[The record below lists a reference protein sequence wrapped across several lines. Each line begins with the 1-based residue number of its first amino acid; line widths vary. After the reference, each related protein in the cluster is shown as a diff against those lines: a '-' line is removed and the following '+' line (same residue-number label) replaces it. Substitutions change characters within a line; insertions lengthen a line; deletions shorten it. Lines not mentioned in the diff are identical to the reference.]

1 MQPHVYERGSGL
13 AGFVSGEPAPSM
25 DGPGR
30 RRDSWSLKSIVEDVG
45 GRPIADFQE
54 PGRPAHPY
62 TKWRREADAANE
74 SARTAATLAD
84 GPVDPVGRVYPPL
97 VGATGR
103 SLHGQAAEHH
113 AETLA
118 TVATDQDASIGHS
131 GRSPG
136 PTHRPERIYLHYL
149 LLHLD
154 RLNDAALAYLSQ
166 AVLEELRHRSSE
178 EGTAPSARAPPPLPS
193 PAPPDEG
200 DAARARASVQT

>member
-1 MQPHVYERGSGL
+1 MEPHVYERWSGVD
-13 AGFVSGEPAPSM
+13 GFVSAEPVPSM

-45 GRPIADFQE
+45 GRPIADFQD

-62 TKWRREADAANE
+62 TKWRAETDAAAE
-74 SARTAATLAD
+74 SARAASTASD

-97 VGATGR
+97 IGATGR
-103 SLHGQAAEHH
+103 SLHGKNAEHH

-118 TVATDQDASIGHS
+118 TVSSDTVQSIGHPD
-131 GRSPG
+131 RPPG
-136 PTHRPERIYLHYL
+136 PSHRPERIYLHYL

-166 AVLEELRHRSSE
+166 AVLEEMRHRVPSE
-178 EGTAPSARAPPPLPS
+178 DAGAALPSPPPLPT
-193 PAPPDEG
+193 
-200 DAARARASVQT
+200 AAASADTETGRARTSVQT